1 MKKEK
6 IKAIS
11 KDFILFIFIAVMVF
25 SIIAINPISNLDEIW
40 NYNTARAIT
49 QNLIPY
55 KDISMITTPLLP
67 MITALFLKLIA
78 NEVIV
83 SRVLASVLWGGVLF
97 SIFKILKLL
106 TKEENICLI
115 VTTLFGLLF
124 RDCYCIDYNILA
136 LLFSLI
142 ILYIELKNIDKPH
155 FENNKTD
162 FLIGILAGLTVCTK
176 QSIGAILAIIVV
188 GYKIIFVQNKKEF
201 IEYLKTIFKRIIGI
215 LIPMMIVFIYLI
227 VTNSLQDFINYA
239 VLGISTFSNKI
250 PYAQLMNNDKK
261 EIQILSRIMPFILL
275 AMTVLTIIIQI
286 KNKKETKNDIK
297 STDNTD
303 NTILTILIY
312 SLSTLII
319 MYPISDEIHFLIAS
333 TITFIGLAY
342 MLYLLGITIYNKINL
357 KSKKKIYKI
366 ISLLISIILIAF
378 IAIKG
383 INNIIEYAKQE
394 KNQTIEHYKNI
405 QISEY
410 LQERINEIDSFILEQ
425 EKENKKVYI
434 LDAEAAIYMIPINN
448 YNKDYD
454 MFLKGNIGKD
464 GQEGQIQKI
473 KQKFPNEIILIRKKN
488 LQSNWQTPT
497 DVIGYVR
504 ENLEFIGEV
513 SIYEVYK

>member
-106 TKEENICLI
+106 IKEENTCLI
-115 VTTLFGLLF
+115 ITALFGLLF
-124 RDCYCIDYNILA
+124 RDCYCIDYNILS
-136 LLFSLI
+136 LMFSLI

-201 IEYLKTIFKRIIGI
+201 IEYLKTAFKRIIGI
-215 LIPMMIVFIYLI
+215 LIPMILVFIYLI
-227 VTNSLQDFINYA
+227 ATNSLQDFINYA

-275 AMTVLTIIIQI
+275 AMAVLTIVLQ
-286 KNKKETKNDIK
+286 NKKKKENIGNI
-297 STDNTD
+297 DNK
-303 NTILTILIY
+303 ILTILIY
-312 SLSTLII
+312 SLSTIII

-342 MLYLLGITIYNKINL
+342 ILYLLGIAIYNKINL
-357 KSKKKIYKI
+357 QSKKKIYKI
-366 ISLLISIILIAF
+366 TSLMISIIAIAF
-378 IAIKG
+378 IAVRG
-383 INNIIEYAKQE
+383 IENITEYTKQE
-394 KNQTIEHYKNI
+394 KNETIEHYKNI

-410 LQERINEIDSFILEQ
+410 LQERINEIDNFILEQ

-473 KQKFPNEIILIRKKN
+473 KQKETNEIILIRKRN

-497 DVIGYVR
+497 EVVNYVR
-504 ENLEFIGEV
+504 ENLEFMGEV
-513 SIYEVYK
+513 SIYEVYR

>member
-106 TKEENICLI
+106 IKEENTCLI
-115 VTTLFGLLF
+115 ITALLGLLF
-124 RDCYCIDYNILA
+124 RDCYCIDYNILS
-136 LLFSLI
+136 LMFSLI

-201 IEYLKTIFKRIIGI
+201 IEYLKTAFKRIIGI
-215 LIPMMIVFIYLI
+215 LIPIILVLIYLI

-250 PYAQLMNNDKK
+250 PYAKLMNNDKK

-275 AMTVLTIIIQI
+275 AMAVLTIVIQ
-286 KNKKETKNDIK
+286 NKKKKENIGNI
-297 STDNTD
+297 DNK
-303 NTILTILIY
+303 ILTMLIY
-312 SLSTLII
+312 SLSTIII

-342 MLYLLGITIYNKINL
+342 ILYLLGIAIYNKINL
-357 KSKKKIYKI
+357 QSKKKIYKI
-366 ISLLISIILIAF
+366 TSLMISIIAIAF
-378 IAIKG
+378 IAVRG
-383 INNIIEYAKQE
+383 IENITEYTKQE
-394 KNQTIEHYKNI
+394 KNETIEHYKNI

-410 LQERINEIDSFILEQ
+410 LQERINEIDNFILEQ

-473 KQKFPNEIILIRKKN
+473 KQKETNEIILIRKRN

-497 DVIGYVR
+497 EVVNYVR
-504 ENLEFIGEV
+504 ENLEFMGEV

>member
-83 SRVLASVLWGGVLF
+83 SRVLASVLCGGVLF

-106 TKEENICLI
+106 IKEENTCLI
-115 VTTLFGLLF
+115 ITALLGLLF
-124 RDCYCIDYNILA
+124 RDCYCIDYNILS
-136 LLFSLI
+136 LMFSLI

-201 IEYLKTIFKRIIGI
+201 IEYLKIAFKRIIGI
-215 LIPMMIVFIYLI
+215 LIPIILVLIYLI

-275 AMTVLTIIIQI
+275 AMAVLTIVLQ
-286 KNKKETKNDIK
+286 NKKKKENIG
-297 STDNTD
+297 NTD
-303 NTILTILIY
+303 NKILTMLIY
-312 SLSTLII
+312 SLSTIII
-319 MYPISDEIHFLIAS
+319 MYPISDEIHFLIAG

-342 MLYLLGITIYNKINL
+342 ILYLLGITIYNKINL
-357 KSKKKIYKI
+357 QSKKKIYKI
-366 ISLLISIILIAF
+366 TSLMISIIAIAF
-378 IAIKG
+378 IAVRG
-383 INNIIEYAKQE
+383 IENITEYIKQE
-394 KNQTIEHYKNI
+394 KNETIEHYKNI

-410 LQERINEIDSFILEQ
+410 LQERINEIDNFILEQ

-434 LDAEAAIYMIPINN
+434 SDAEAAIYMIPINN

-473 KQKFPNEIILIRKKN
+473 KQKETNEIILIRKRN

-497 DVIGYVR
+497 EVVNYVR
-504 ENLEFIGEV
+504 ENLEFMGEV

>member
-106 TKEENICLI
+106 IKEENTCLI
-115 VTTLFGLLF
+115 IIALLGLLF
-124 RDCYCIDYNILA
+124 RDCYCIDYNILS
-136 LLFSLI
+136 LMFSLI

-201 IEYLKTIFKRIIGI
+201 IEYLKTAFKRIIGI
-215 LIPMMIVFIYLI
+215 LIPMILVFIYLI
-227 VTNSLQDFINYA
+227 ATNSLQDFINYA

-275 AMTVLTIIIQI
+275 AMAVLTIVLQ
-286 KNKKETKNDIK
+286 NKKKKENIGNI
-297 STDNTD
+297 DNK
-303 NTILTILIY
+303 ILTMLIY
-312 SLSTLII
+312 SLSTIII

-342 MLYLLGITIYNKINL
+342 ILYLLGIAIYNKINL
-357 KSKKKIYKI
+357 QSKKKIYKI
-366 ISLLISIILIAF
+366 TSLMISIIAIAF
-378 IAIKG
+378 IAVRG
-383 INNIIEYAKQE
+383 IENITEYTKQE
-394 KNQTIEHYKNI
+394 KNETIEHYKNI

-410 LQERINEIDSFILEQ
+410 LQERINEIDNFILEQ

-473 KQKFPNEIILIRKKN
+473 KQKETNEITLIRKRN

-497 DVIGYVR
+497 EVVNYVR
-504 ENLEFIGEV
+504 ENLEFMGEV
-513 SIYEVYK
+513 SIYEVYR

>member
-1 MKKEK
+1 
-6 IKAIS
+6 
-11 KDFILFIFIAVMVF
+11 MVF

-106 TKEENICLI
+106 IKEENTCLI
-115 VTTLFGLLF
+115 ITALLGLLF
-124 RDCYCIDYNILA
+124 RDCYCIDYNILS
-136 LLFSLI
+136 LMFSLI

-188 GYKIIFVQNKKEF
+188 GYKIIFVQNKREF
-201 IEYLKTIFKRIIGI
+201 IEYLKTAFKRIIGI
-215 LIPMMIVFIYLI
+215 LIPMILVFIYLI
-227 VTNSLQDFINYA
+227 TTNSLQDFINYA

-275 AMTVLTIIIQI
+275 AMAVLTIVLQ
-286 KNKKETKNDIK
+286 NKKKKENIG
-297 STDNTD
+297 NTD
-303 NTILTILIY
+303 NKILTILIY
-312 SLSTLII
+312 SLSTIII

-342 MLYLLGITIYNKINL
+342 ILYLLGIAIYNKINL
-357 KSKKKIYKI
+357 QSKKKIYKI
-366 ISLLISIILIAF
+366 TSLLISIILIAF
-378 IAIKG
+378 IAVRG
-383 INNIIEYAKQE
+383 IENITEYIKQE
-394 KNQTIEHYKNI
+394 KNETIEHYKNI

-410 LQERINEIDSFILEQ
+410 LQERINEIDNFILEQ

-473 KQKFPNEIILIRKKN
+473 KQKATNEIILIRKRN

-497 DVIGYVR
+497 DVVDYVR
-504 ENLEFIGEV
+504 ENLEFMGEV

>member
-106 TKEENICLI
+106 IKEENTCLI
-115 VTTLFGLLF
+115 ITALLGLLF
-124 RDCYCIDYNILA
+124 RDCYCIDYNILS
-136 LLFSLI
+136 LMFSLI

-201 IEYLKTIFKRIIGI
+201 IEYLKIAFKRIIGI
-215 LIPMMIVFIYLI
+215 LIPIILVLIYLI

-250 PYAQLMNNDKK
+250 PYVQLMNNDKK

-275 AMTVLTIIIQI
+275 AMAVLTIVLQ
-286 KNKKETKNDIK
+286 NKKKKENIGNI
-297 STDNTD
+297 DNK
-303 NTILTILIY
+303 ILTILIY
-312 SLSTLII
+312 SLSTIII
-319 MYPISDEIHFLIAS
+319 MYPISDEIHFLIAG

-342 MLYLLGITIYNKINL
+342 ILYLLGIAIYNKINL
-357 KSKKKIYKI
+357 QSKKKIYKI
-366 ISLLISIILIAF
+366 TSLLISIILIAF
-378 IAIKG
+378 IAVRG
-383 INNIIEYAKQE
+383 IENITEYIKQE
-394 KNQTIEHYKNI
+394 KNETIEHYKNI

-410 LQERINEIDSFILEQ
+410 LQERINEIDNFILEQ

-473 KQKFPNEIILIRKKN
+473 KQKETNGIILIRKRN
-488 LQSNWQTPT
+488 LKSNWQTPT
-497 DVIGYVR
+497 EVVNYVR
-504 ENLEFIGEV
+504 ENLEFMGEV

>member
-78 NEVIV
+78 KEVIV

-106 TKEENICLI
+106 IKEENTCLI
-115 VTTLFGLLF
+115 ITALLGLLF
-124 RDCYCIDYNILA
+124 RDCYCIDYNILS
-136 LLFSLI
+136 LMFSLI

-201 IEYLKTIFKRIIGI
+201 IEYLKTAFKRIIGI
-215 LIPMMIVFIYLI
+215 LIPMILVFIYLI
-227 VTNSLQDFINYA
+227 ATNSLQDFINYA

-275 AMTVLTIIIQI
+275 AMAVLTIVLQ
-286 KNKKETKNDIK
+286 NKKKKENIGNI
-297 STDNTD
+297 DNK
-303 NTILTILIY
+303 ILTILIY
-312 SLSTLII
+312 SLSTIII

-342 MLYLLGITIYNKINL
+342 ILYLLGIAIYNKINL
-357 KSKKKIYKI
+357 QSKKKIYKI
-366 ISLLISIILIAF
+366 TSLMISIIAIAF
-378 IAIKG
+378 IAVRG
-383 INNIIEYAKQE
+383 IENITEYTKQE
-394 KNQTIEHYKNI
+394 KNETIEHYKNI

-410 LQERINEIDSFILEQ
+410 LQERINEIDNFILEQ

-473 KQKFPNEIILIRKKN
+473 KQKETNEIILIRKRN

-497 DVIGYVR
+497 EVVNYVR
-504 ENLEFIGEV
+504 ENLEFMGEV
-513 SIYEVYK
+513 SIYEVYR

>member
-40 NYNTARAIT
+40 NYNTARAIA

-78 NEVIV
+78 KEVIV

-106 TKEENICLI
+106 IKEENTCLI
-115 VTTLFGLLF
+115 ITALLGLLF
-124 RDCYCIDYNILA
+124 RDCYCIDYNILS
-136 LLFSLI
+136 LMFSLI

-201 IEYLKTIFKRIIGI
+201 IEYLKTAFKRIIGI
-215 LIPMMIVFIYLI
+215 LIPIILVFIYLI
-227 VTNSLQDFINYA
+227 ATNSLQDFINYA

-275 AMTVLTIIIQI
+275 AMAVLTIVLQ
-286 KNKKETKNDIK
+286 NKKKKENIGNI
-297 STDNTD
+297 DNK
-303 NTILTILIY
+303 ILTILIY
-312 SLSTLII
+312 SLSTIII

-342 MLYLLGITIYNKINL
+342 ILYLLGIAIYNKINL
-357 KSKKKIYKI
+357 QSKKKIYKI
-366 ISLLISIILIAF
+366 TSLLISIILIAF
-378 IAIKG
+378 IAVRG
-383 INNIIEYAKQE
+383 IENITEYIKQE
-394 KNQTIEHYKNI
+394 KNETIEHYKNI

-410 LQERINEIDSFILEQ
+410 LQERINEIDNFILEQ

-473 KQKFPNEIILIRKKN
+473 KQKETNEIILIRKRN

-497 DVIGYVR
+497 EVVNYVR
-504 ENLEFIGEV
+504 ENLEFMGEV
-513 SIYEVYK
+513 SIYEVYR

>member
-106 TKEENICLI
+106 IKEENTCLI
-115 VTTLFGLLF
+115 ITALLGLLF
-124 RDCYCIDYNILA
+124 RDCYCIDYNILS
-136 LLFSLI
+136 LMFSLI

-155 FENNKTD
+155 FENNKND

-201 IEYLKTIFKRIIGI
+201 IEYLKTAFKRIIGI
-215 LIPMMIVFIYLI
+215 LIPMILVFIYLI
-227 VTNSLQDFINYA
+227 ATNSLQDFINYA

-275 AMTVLTIIIQI
+275 AMAVLTIVLQ
-286 KNKKETKNDIK
+286 NKKKKENIGNI
-297 STDNTD
+297 DNK
-303 NTILTILIY
+303 ILTMLIY
-312 SLSTLII
+312 SLSTIII
-319 MYPISDEIHFLIAS
+319 MYPISDEIHFLIAG

-342 MLYLLGITIYNKINL
+342 ILYLLGITIYNKINL
-357 KSKKKIYKI
+357 QSKKKIYKI
-366 ISLLISIILIAF
+366 TSLMISIIAIAF
-378 IAIKG
+378 IAVRG
-383 INNIIEYAKQE
+383 IENITEYTKQE
-394 KNQTIEHYKNI
+394 KNETIEHYKNI
-405 QISEY
+405 QISKY
-410 LQERINEIDSFILEQ
+410 LQERINEIDNFILEQ

-473 KQKFPNEIILIRKKN
+473 KQKETNEIILIRKRN

-497 DVIGYVR
+497 EVVNYVR
-504 ENLEFIGEV
+504 ENLEFMGEV
-513 SIYEVYK
+513 SIYEVYR

>member
-106 TKEENICLI
+106 IKEENTCLI
-115 VTTLFGLLF
+115 ITALLGLLF
-124 RDCYCIDYNILA
+124 RDCYCIDYNILS
-136 LLFSLI
+136 LMFSLI

-201 IEYLKTIFKRIIGI
+201 IEYLKTAFKRIIGI
-215 LIPMMIVFIYLI
+215 LIPMILVCIYLI
-227 VTNSLQDFINYA
+227 ATNSLQDFINYA

-275 AMTVLTIIIQI
+275 AMAVLTIVLQ
-286 KNKKETKNDIK
+286 NKKKKENIC
-297 STDNTD
+297 NTD
-303 NTILTILIY
+303 NKILTILIY
-312 SLSTLII
+312 SLSTIII
-319 MYPISDEIHFLIAS
+319 MYPISDEIHFLIAG

-342 MLYLLGITIYNKINL
+342 ILYLLGIAIYNKINL
-357 KSKKKIYKI
+357 QSKKKIYKI
-366 ISLLISIILIAF
+366 TSLMISIIAIAF
-378 IAIKG
+378 IAVRG
-383 INNIIEYAKQE
+383 IENITEYTKQE
-394 KNQTIEHYKNI
+394 KNETIEHYKNI

-410 LQERINEIDSFILEQ
+410 LQERINEIDNFILEQ

-473 KQKFPNEIILIRKKN
+473 KQKETNEIILIRKRN

-497 DVIGYVR
+497 EVVNYVR
-504 ENLEFIGEV
+504 ENLEFMGEV
-513 SIYEVYK
+513 SIYEVYR

>member
-40 NYNTARAIT
+40 NYNTARAIA

-106 TKEENICLI
+106 IKEENTCLI
-115 VTTLFGLLF
+115 ITALFGLLF
-124 RDCYCIDYNILA
+124 RDCYCIDYNILS
-136 LLFSLI
+136 LMFSLI

-201 IEYLKTIFKRIIGI
+201 IEYLKTAFKRIIGI
-215 LIPMMIVFIYLI
+215 LIPMILVFIYLI
-227 VTNSLQDFINYA
+227 ATNSLQDFINYA

-275 AMTVLTIIIQI
+275 AMAVLTIVLQ
-286 KNKKETKNDIK
+286 NKKKKENIGNI
-297 STDNTD
+297 DNK
-303 NTILTILIY
+303 ILTILIY
-312 SLSTLII
+312 SLSTIII

-342 MLYLLGITIYNKINL
+342 ILYLLGIAIYNKINL
-357 KSKKKIYKI
+357 QSKKKIYKI
-366 ISLLISIILIAF
+366 TSLLISIILIAF
-378 IAIKG
+378 IAVRG
-383 INNIIEYAKQE
+383 IENITEYTKQE
-394 KNQTIEHYKNI
+394 KNETIEHYKNI

-410 LQERINEIDSFILEQ
+410 LQERINEIDNFILEQ

-473 KQKFPNEIILIRKKN
+473 KQKETNEITLIRKRN

-497 DVIGYVR
+497 EVVNYVR
-504 ENLEFIGEV
+504 ENLEFMGEV
-513 SIYEVYK
+513 SIYEVYR

>member
-40 NYNTARAIT
+40 NYNTARAIA

-83 SRVLASVLWGGVLF
+83 SRVLTSVLWGGVLF

-106 TKEENICLI
+106 IKEENTCLI
-115 VTTLFGLLF
+115 ITALLGLLF
-124 RDCYCIDYNILA
+124 RDCYCIDYNILS
-136 LLFSLI
+136 LMFSLI

-201 IEYLKTIFKRIIGI
+201 IEYLKTAFKRIIGI
-215 LIPMMIVFIYLI
+215 LIPMILVFIYLI
-227 VTNSLQDFINYA
+227 ATNSLQDFINYA

-275 AMTVLTIIIQI
+275 AMAVLTIVLQ
-286 KNKKETKNDIK
+286 NKKKKENIGNI
-297 STDNTD
+297 DNK
-303 NTILTILIY
+303 ILTMLIY
-312 SLSTLII
+312 SLSTIII
-319 MYPISDEIHFLIAS
+319 MYPISDEIHFLIAG

-342 MLYLLGITIYNKINL
+342 ILYLLGITIYNKINL
-357 KSKKKIYKI
+357 QSKKKIYKI
-366 ISLLISIILIAF
+366 TSLMISIIAIAF
-378 IAIKG
+378 IAVRG
-383 INNIIEYAKQE
+383 IENITEYIKQE
-394 KNQTIEHYKNI
+394 KNETIEHYKNI

-410 LQERINEIDSFILEQ
+410 LQERINEIDNFILEQ

-473 KQKFPNEIILIRKKN
+473 KQKETNEIILIRKRN

-497 DVIGYVR
+497 EVVNYVR
-504 ENLEFIGEV
+504 ENLEFMGEV

>member
-106 TKEENICLI
+106 IKEENTCLI
-115 VTTLFGLLF
+115 ITALLGLLF
-124 RDCYCIDYNILA
+124 RDCYCIDYNILS
-136 LLFSLI
+136 LMFSLI

-201 IEYLKTIFKRIIGI
+201 IEYLKTAFKRIIGI
-215 LIPMMIVFIYLI
+215 LIPIILVLIYLI

-250 PYAQLMNNDKK
+250 PYAKLMNNDKK

-275 AMTVLTIIIQI
+275 AMAVLTIVIQ
-286 KNKKETKNDIK
+286 NKKKKENIGNI
-297 STDNTD
+297 DNK
-303 NTILTILIY
+303 ILTMLIY
-312 SLSTLII
+312 SLSTIII

-342 MLYLLGITIYNKINL
+342 ILYLLGIAIYNKINL
-357 KSKKKIYKI
+357 QSKKKIYKI
-366 ISLLISIILIAF
+366 TSLMISIIAIAF
-378 IAIKG
+378 IAVRG
-383 INNIIEYAKQE
+383 IENITEYTKQE
-394 KNQTIEHYKNI
+394 KNETIEHYKNI

-410 LQERINEIDSFILEQ
+410 LQERINEIDNFILEQ

-473 KQKFPNEIILIRKKN
+473 KQKETNEIILIRKRN

-497 DVIGYVR
+497 DVIDYVR
-504 ENLEFIGEV
+504 ENLEFTGEV

>member
-40 NYNTARAIT
+40 NYNTARAIS

-106 TKEENICLI
+106 IKEENTCLI
-115 VTTLFGLLF
+115 ITALLGLLF
-124 RDCYCIDYNILA
+124 RDCYCIDYNILS
-136 LLFSLI
+136 LMFSLI

-188 GYKIIFVQNKKEF
+188 GYKIIFVQNKREF
-201 IEYLKTIFKRIIGI
+201 IEYLKTAFKRIIGI
-215 LIPMMIVFIYLI
+215 LIPMILVFIYLI
-227 VTNSLQDFINYA
+227 TTNSLQDFINYA

-275 AMTVLTIIIQI
+275 AMAVLTIVLQ
-286 KNKKETKNDIK
+286 NKKKKENIG
-297 STDNTD
+297 NTD
-303 NTILTILIY
+303 NKILTILIY
-312 SLSTLII
+312 SLSTIII

-342 MLYLLGITIYNKINL
+342 ILYLLGIAIYNKINL
-357 KSKKKIYKI
+357 QSKKKIYKI
-366 ISLLISIILIAF
+366 TSLLISIILIAF
-378 IAIKG
+378 IAVRG
-383 INNIIEYAKQE
+383 IENITEYIKQE
-394 KNQTIEHYKNI
+394 KNETIEHYKNI

-410 LQERINEIDSFILEQ
+410 LQERINEIDNFILEQ

-473 KQKFPNEIILIRKKN
+473 KQKATNEIILIRKRN

-497 DVIGYVR
+497 DVVDYVR
-504 ENLEFIGEV
+504 ENLEFMGEV

>member
-106 TKEENICLI
+106 IKEENTCLI
-115 VTTLFGLLF
+115 ITALFGLLF
-124 RDCYCIDYNILA
+124 RDCYCIDYNILS
-136 LLFSLI
+136 LMFSLI

-201 IEYLKTIFKRIIGI
+201 IEYLKTAFKRIIGI
-215 LIPMMIVFIYLI
+215 LIPIILVLIYLI

-275 AMTVLTIIIQI
+275 AMAVLTIVLQ
-286 KNKKETKNDIK
+286 NKKKKENIGNI
-297 STDNTD
+297 DNK
-303 NTILTILIY
+303 ILTMLIY
-312 SLSTLII
+312 SLSTIII
-319 MYPISDEIHFLIAS
+319 MYPISDEIHFLIAG

-342 MLYLLGITIYNKINL
+342 ILYLLGITIYNKINL
-357 KSKKKIYKI
+357 QSKKKIYKI
-366 ISLLISIILIAF
+366 TSLMISIIAIAF
-378 IAIKG
+378 IAVRG
-383 INNIIEYAKQE
+383 IENITEYTKQE
-394 KNQTIEHYKNI
+394 KNETIEHYKNI

-410 LQERINEIDSFILEQ
+410 LQERINEIDIFILEQ

-473 KQKFPNEIILIRKKN
+473 KQKETNEIILIRKRN

-497 DVIGYVR
+497 EVVDYVR
-504 ENLEFIGEV
+504 GNLEFMGEV
-513 SIYEVYK
+513 SIYEVYR

>member
-1 MKKEK
+1 MKKERV
-6 IKAIS
+6 KAIS

-40 NYNTARAIT
+40 NYNTARAIA

-97 SIFKILKLL
+97 SIFKILELL
-106 TKEENICLI
+106 IKEENTCLI
-115 VTTLFGLLF
+115 ITALLGLLF
-124 RDCYCIDYNILA
+124 RDCYCIDYNILS
-136 LLFSLI
+136 LMFSLI

-155 FENNKTD
+155 FENNKND

-201 IEYLKTIFKRIIGI
+201 IEYLKTAFKRIIGI
-215 LIPMMIVFIYLI
+215 LIPMILVCIYLI
-227 VTNSLQDFINYA
+227 ATNSLQDFINYA

-261 EIQILSRIMPFILL
+261 EIQILSRILPFILL
-275 AMTVLTIIIQI
+275 AMAVLTIVLQ
-286 KNKKETKNDIK
+286 NKKKKENIG
-297 STDNTD
+297 NTD
-303 NTILTILIY
+303 NKILTILIY
-312 SLSTLII
+312 SLSTIII
-319 MYPISDEIHFLIAS
+319 MYPISDEIHFLIAG

-342 MLYLLGITIYNKINL
+342 ILYLLGITIYNKINL
-357 KSKKKIYKI
+357 QSKKKIYKI
-366 ISLLISIILIAF
+366 TSLMISIIAIAF
-378 IAIKG
+378 IAVRG
-383 INNIIEYAKQE
+383 IENITEYTKQE
-394 KNQTIEHYKNI
+394 KNETIEHYKNI
-405 QISEY
+405 QISKY
-410 LQERINEIDSFILEQ
+410 LQERINEIDNFILEQ

-473 KQKFPNEIILIRKKN
+473 KQKETNEIILIRKRN

-497 DVIGYVR
+497 EVVNYVR
-504 ENLEFIGEV
+504 ENLEFMGEV
-513 SIYEVYK
+513 SIYEVYR

>member
-40 NYNTARAIT
+40 NYNTARAIA

-106 TKEENICLI
+106 IKEENTCLI
-115 VTTLFGLLF
+115 IIALLGLLF
-124 RDCYCIDYNILA
+124 RDCYCIDYNILS
-136 LLFSLI
+136 LMFSLI

-201 IEYLKTIFKRIIGI
+201 IEYLKTAFKRIIGI
-215 LIPMMIVFIYLI
+215 LIPIILVLIYLI

-275 AMTVLTIIIQI
+275 AMAVLTIVLQ
-286 KNKKETKNDIK
+286 NKKKKENIGNI
-297 STDNTD
+297 DNK
-303 NTILTILIY
+303 ILTMLIY
-312 SLSTLII
+312 SLSTIII
-319 MYPISDEIHFLIAS
+319 MYPISDEIHFLIAG

-342 MLYLLGITIYNKINL
+342 ILYLLGITIYNKINL
-357 KSKKKIYKI
+357 QSKKKIYKI
-366 ISLLISIILIAF
+366 TSLMISIIAIAF
-378 IAIKG
+378 IAVRG
-383 INNIIEYAKQE
+383 IENITEYTKQE
-394 KNQTIEHYKNI
+394 KNETIEHYKNI

-410 LQERINEIDSFILEQ
+410 LQERINEIDIFILEQ

-448 YNKDYD
+448 YNKNYD

-473 KQKFPNEIILIRKKN
+473 KQKETNEIILIRKRN

-497 DVIGYVR
+497 EVVDYVR
-504 ENLEFIGEV
+504 ENLEFMGEV

>member
-49 QNLIPY
+49 QNLISY

-106 TKEENICLI
+106 IKEENTCLI
-115 VTTLFGLLF
+115 ITALLGLLF
-124 RDCYCIDYNILA
+124 RDCYCIDYNILS
-136 LLFSLI
+136 LMFSLI

-201 IEYLKTIFKRIIGI
+201 IEYLKTAFKRIIGI
-215 LIPMMIVFIYLI
+215 LIPIILVLIYLI

-250 PYAQLMNNDKK
+250 AYAQLMNNDKK

-275 AMTVLTIIIQI
+275 AMAVLTIVLQ
-286 KNKKETKNDIK
+286 NKKKKENIGNI
-297 STDNTD
+297 DNK
-303 NTILTILIY
+303 ILTMLIY
-312 SLSTLII
+312 SLSTIII
-319 MYPISDEIHFLIAS
+319 MYPISDEIHFLIAG

-342 MLYLLGITIYNKINL
+342 ILYLLGIAIYNKINL
-357 KSKKKIYKI
+357 QSKKKIYKI
-366 ISLLISIILIAF
+366 TSLMISIIAIAF
-378 IAIKG
+378 IAVRG
-383 INNIIEYAKQE
+383 IENITEYIKQE
-394 KNQTIEHYKNI
+394 KNETIEHYKNI

-410 LQERINEIDSFILEQ
+410 LQERINEIDNFILEQ

-473 KQKFPNEIILIRKKN
+473 KQKETNEIILIRKRN

-497 DVIGYVR
+497 EVVNYVR
-504 ENLEFIGEV
+504 ENLEFMGEV
-513 SIYEVYK
+513 SIYEVYR

>member
-106 TKEENICLI
+106 IKEENTCLI
-115 VTTLFGLLF
+115 ITALLGLLF
-124 RDCYCIDYNILA
+124 RDCYCIDYNILS
-136 LLFSLI
+136 LMFSLI

-201 IEYLKTIFKRIIGI
+201 IEYLKIAFKRIIGI
-215 LIPMMIVFIYLI
+215 LIPMILVFIYLI
-227 VTNSLQDFINYA
+227 ATNSLQDFINYA

-250 PYAQLMNNDKK
+250 AYAQLMNNDKK

-275 AMTVLTIIIQI
+275 AMAVLTIVLQ
-286 KNKKETKNDIK
+286 NKKKKENIGNI
-297 STDNTD
+297 DNK
-303 NTILTILIY
+303 ILTILIY
-312 SLSTLII
+312 SLSTIII
-319 MYPISDEIHFLIAS
+319 MYPISDEIHFLIAG

-342 MLYLLGITIYNKINL
+342 ILYLLGIAIYNKINL
-357 KSKKKIYKI
+357 QSKKKIYKI
-366 ISLLISIILIAF
+366 TSLMISIIAIAF
-378 IAIKG
+378 IAVRG
-383 INNIIEYAKQE
+383 IENITEYIKQE
-394 KNQTIEHYKNI
+394 KNETIEHYKNI

-410 LQERINEIDSFILEQ
+410 LQERINEIDNFILEQ

-473 KQKFPNEIILIRKKN
+473 KQKETNEIILIRKRN

-497 DVIGYVR
+497 EVVNYVR
-504 ENLEFIGEV
+504 ENLEFMGEV

>member
-40 NYNTARAIT
+40 NYNTARAIA

-106 TKEENICLI
+106 IKEENTCLI
-115 VTTLFGLLF
+115 ITALLGLLF
-124 RDCYCIDYNILA
+124 RDCYCIDYNILS
-136 LLFSLI
+136 LMFSLI

-201 IEYLKTIFKRIIGI
+201 IEYLKTAFKRIIGI
-215 LIPMMIVFIYLI
+215 LIPMILVCIYLI
-227 VTNSLQDFINYA
+227 ATNSLQDFINYA

-275 AMTVLTIIIQI
+275 AMAVLTIVLQ
-286 KNKKETKNDIK
+286 NKKKKENIG
-297 STDNTD
+297 NTD
-303 NTILTILIY
+303 NKILTILIY
-312 SLSTLII
+312 SLSTIII

-342 MLYLLGITIYNKINL
+342 ILYLLGIAIYNKINL
-357 KSKKKIYKI
+357 QSKKKIYKI
-366 ISLLISIILIAF
+366 TSLLISIILIAF
-378 IAIKG
+378 IAVRG
-383 INNIIEYAKQE
+383 IENITEYIKQE
-394 KNQTIEHYKNI
+394 KNETIEHYKNI

-410 LQERINEIDSFILEQ
+410 LQERINEIDNFILEQ

-473 KQKFPNEIILIRKKN
+473 KQKETNEIILIRKRN

-497 DVIGYVR
+497 EVVNYVR
-504 ENLEFIGEV
+504 ENLEFMGEL

>member
-6 IKAIS
+6 IKEIS

-106 TKEENICLI
+106 IKEENTCLI
-115 VTTLFGLLF
+115 IIALLGLLF
-124 RDCYCIDYNILA
+124 RDCYCIDYNILS
-136 LLFSLI
+136 LMFSLI

-201 IEYLKTIFKRIIGI
+201 IEYLKTAFKRIIGI
-215 LIPMMIVFIYLI
+215 LIPIILVLIYLI

-250 PYAQLMNNDKK
+250 PYAKLMNNDKK

-275 AMTVLTIIIQI
+275 AMAVLTIVLQ
-286 KNKKETKNDIK
+286 NKKKKENIGNI
-297 STDNTD
+297 DNK
-303 NTILTILIY
+303 ILTMLIY
-312 SLSTLII
+312 SLSTIII

-342 MLYLLGITIYNKINL
+342 ILYLLGIAIYNKINL
-357 KSKKKIYKI
+357 QSKKKIYKI
-366 ISLLISIILIAF
+366 TSLMISIIAIAF
-378 IAIKG
+378 IAVRG
-383 INNIIEYAKQE
+383 IENITEYTKQE
-394 KNQTIEHYKNI
+394 KNETIEHYKNI

-410 LQERINEIDSFILEQ
+410 LQERINEIDNFILEQ

-473 KQKFPNEIILIRKKN
+473 KQKETNEISLIRKRN

-497 DVIGYVR
+497 EVVNYVR
-504 ENLEFIGEV
+504 ENLEFMGEV
-513 SIYEVYK
+513 SIYEVYR

>member
-40 NYNTARAIT
+40 NYNTARAIA

-106 TKEENICLI
+106 IKEENTCLI
-115 VTTLFGLLF
+115 ITALLGLLF
-124 RDCYCIDYNILA
+124 RDCYCIDYNILS
-136 LLFSLI
+136 LMFSLI

-201 IEYLKTIFKRIIGI
+201 IEYLKIAFKRIIGI
-215 LIPMMIVFIYLI
+215 LIPMILVFIYLI
-227 VTNSLQDFINYA
+227 ATNSLQDFINYA

-275 AMTVLTIIIQI
+275 AMAVLTIVLQ
-286 KNKKETKNDIK
+286 NKKKKENIGNI
-297 STDNTD
+297 DNK
-303 NTILTILIY
+303 ILTMLIY
-312 SLSTLII
+312 SLSTIII
-319 MYPISDEIHFLIAS
+319 MYPISDEIHFLIAG

-342 MLYLLGITIYNKINL
+342 ILYLLGITIYNKINL
-357 KSKKKIYKI
+357 QSKKKIYKI
-366 ISLLISIILIAF
+366 TSLMISIIAIAF
-378 IAIKG
+378 IAVRG
-383 INNIIEYAKQE
+383 IENITEYTKQE
-394 KNQTIEHYKNI
+394 KNETIEHYKNI

-410 LQERINEIDSFILEQ
+410 LQERINEIDNFILEQ

-473 KQKFPNEIILIRKKN
+473 KQKETNEIILIRKRN

-497 DVIGYVR
+497 DVIDYVR
-504 ENLEFIGEV
+504 ENLEFTGEV

>member
-106 TKEENICLI
+106 IKEENTCLI
-115 VTTLFGLLF
+115 IIALLGLLF
-124 RDCYCIDYNILA
+124 RDCYCIDYNILS
-136 LLFSLI
+136 LMFSLI

-201 IEYLKTIFKRIIGI
+201 IEYLKTAFKRIIGI
-215 LIPMMIVFIYLI
+215 LIPMILVFIYLI
-227 VTNSLQDFINYA
+227 ATNSLQDFINYA

-275 AMTVLTIIIQI
+275 AMAVLTIVLQ
-286 KNKKETKNDIK
+286 NKKKKENIGNI
-297 STDNTD
+297 DNK
-303 NTILTILIY
+303 ILTMLIY
-312 SLSTLII
+312 SLSTIII
-319 MYPISDEIHFLIAS
+319 MYPISDEIHFLIAG

-342 MLYLLGITIYNKINL
+342 ILYLLGIAIYNKINL
-357 KSKKKIYKI
+357 QSKKKIYKI
-366 ISLLISIILIAF
+366 TSLLISIILIAF
-378 IAIKG
+378 IAVRG
-383 INNIIEYAKQE
+383 IENITEYIKQE
-394 KNQTIEHYKNI
+394 KNETIEHYKNI

-410 LQERINEIDSFILEQ
+410 LQERINEIDNFILEQ

-473 KQKFPNEIILIRKKN
+473 KQKETNEIILIRKRN

-497 DVIGYVR
+497 EVVNYVR
-504 ENLEFIGEV
+504 ENLEFMGEV
-513 SIYEVYK
+513 SIYEVYR

>member
-106 TKEENICLI
+106 IKEENTCLI
-115 VTTLFGLLF
+115 ITALFGLLF
-124 RDCYCIDYNILA
+124 RDCYCIDYNILS
-136 LLFSLI
+136 LMFSLI

-201 IEYLKTIFKRIIGI
+201 IEYLKTAFKRIIGI
-215 LIPMMIVFIYLI
+215 LIPIILVLIYLI

-250 PYAQLMNNDKK
+250 PYAKLMNNDKK

-275 AMTVLTIIIQI
+275 AMAVLTIVLQ
-286 KNKKETKNDIK
+286 NKKKKENIGNI
-297 STDNTD
+297 DNK
-303 NTILTILIY
+303 ILTMLIY
-312 SLSTLII
+312 SLSTIII
-319 MYPISDEIHFLIAS
+319 MYPISDEIHFLIAG

-342 MLYLLGITIYNKINL
+342 ILYLLGITIYNKINL
-357 KSKKKIYKI
+357 QSKKKIYKI
-366 ISLLISIILIAF
+366 TSLMISIIAIAF
-378 IAIKG
+378 IAVRG
-383 INNIIEYAKQE
+383 IENITEYTKQE
-394 KNQTIEHYKNI
+394 KNETIEHYKNI
-405 QISEY
+405 QIPKY
-410 LQERINEIDSFILEQ
+410 LQERINEIDNFILEQ

-473 KQKFPNEIILIRKKN
+473 KQKETNEIILIRKRN

-497 DVIGYVR
+497 EVVNYVR
-504 ENLEFIGEV
+504 ENLEFMGEV

>member
-78 NEVIV
+78 KEVIV

-106 TKEENICLI
+106 IKEENTCLI
-115 VTTLFGLLF
+115 ITALLGLLF
-124 RDCYCIDYNILA
+124 RDCYCIDYNILS
-136 LLFSLI
+136 LMFSLI

-201 IEYLKTIFKRIIGI
+201 IEYLKIAFKRIIGI
-215 LIPMMIVFIYLI
+215 LIPIILVLIYLI

-275 AMTVLTIIIQI
+275 AMAVLTIVLR
-286 KNKKETKNDIK
+286 NKKKKENIGNI
-297 STDNTD
+297 DNK
-303 NTILTILIY
+303 ILTMLIY
-312 SLSTLII
+312 SLSTIII
-319 MYPISDEIHFLIAS
+319 MYPISDEIHFLIAG

-342 MLYLLGITIYNKINL
+342 ILYLLGITIYNKINL
-357 KSKKKIYKI
+357 QSKKKIYKI
-366 ISLLISIILIAF
+366 TSLMISIIAIAF
-378 IAIKG
+378 IAVRG
-383 INNIIEYAKQE
+383 IENITEYTKQE
-394 KNQTIEHYKNI
+394 KNETIEHYKNI

-410 LQERINEIDSFILEQ
+410 LKERINEIDNFILEQ

-473 KQKFPNEIILIRKKN
+473 KQKETNEIILIRKRN

-497 DVIGYVR
+497 DVIDYVR
-504 ENLEFIGEV
+504 ENLEFTGEV

>member
-6 IKAIS
+6 IKEIS

-106 TKEENICLI
+106 IKEENTCLI
-115 VTTLFGLLF
+115 IIALLGLLF
-124 RDCYCIDYNILA
+124 RDCYCIDYNILS
-136 LLFSLI
+136 LMFSLI

-201 IEYLKTIFKRIIGI
+201 IEYLKTAFKRIIGI
-215 LIPMMIVFIYLI
+215 LIPIILVLIYLI

-250 PYAQLMNNDKK
+250 PYAKLMNNDKK

-275 AMTVLTIIIQI
+275 AMAVLTIVLQ
-286 KNKKETKNDIK
+286 NKKKKENIGNI
-297 STDNTD
+297 DNK
-303 NTILTILIY
+303 ILTMLIY
-312 SLSTLII
+312 SLSTIII
-319 MYPISDEIHFLIAS
+319 MYPISDEIHFLIAG

-342 MLYLLGITIYNKINL
+342 ILYLLGIAIYNKINL
-357 KSKKKIYKI
+357 QSKKKIYKI
-366 ISLLISIILIAF
+366 TSLLISIILIAF
-378 IAIKG
+378 IAVRG
-383 INNIIEYAKQE
+383 IENITEYIKQE
-394 KNQTIEHYKNI
+394 KNETIEHYKNI

-410 LQERINEIDSFILEQ
+410 LQERINEIDNFILEQ

-473 KQKFPNEIILIRKKN
+473 KQKETNEIILIRKRN

-497 DVIGYVR
+497 EVVNYVR
-504 ENLEFIGEV
+504 ENLEFMGEV
-513 SIYEVYK
+513 SIYEVYR

>member
-106 TKEENICLI
+106 IKEENTCLI
-115 VTTLFGLLF
+115 ITALLGLLF
-124 RDCYCIDYNILA
+124 RDCYCIDYNILS
-136 LLFSLI
+136 LMFSLI

-201 IEYLKTIFKRIIGI
+201 IEYLKIAFKRIIGI
-215 LIPMMIVFIYLI
+215 LIPIILVLIYLI

-250 PYAQLMNNDKK
+250 PYVQLMNNDKK

-275 AMTVLTIIIQI
+275 AMAVLTIVLQ
-286 KNKKETKNDIK
+286 NKKKKENIGNI
-297 STDNTD
+297 DNK
-303 NTILTILIY
+303 ILTILIY
-312 SLSTLII
+312 SLSTIII
-319 MYPISDEIHFLIAS
+319 MYPISDEIHFLIAG

-342 MLYLLGITIYNKINL
+342 ILYLLGIAIYNKINL
-357 KSKKKIYKI
+357 QSKKKIYKI
-366 ISLLISIILIAF
+366 TSLLISIILIAF
-378 IAIKG
+378 IAVRG
-383 INNIIEYAKQE
+383 IENITEYIKQE
-394 KNQTIEHYKNI
+394 KNETIEHYKNI

-410 LQERINEIDSFILEQ
+410 LQERINEIDNFILEQ

-473 KQKFPNEIILIRKKN
+473 KQKETNGIILIRKRN
-488 LQSNWQTPT
+488 LKSNWQTPT
-497 DVIGYVR
+497 EVVNYVR
-504 ENLEFIGEV
+504 ENLEFMGEV
-513 SIYEVYK
+513 SIYEFYK

>member
-106 TKEENICLI
+106 IKEENTCLI
-115 VTTLFGLLF
+115 IIALLGLLF
-124 RDCYCIDYNILA
+124 RDCYCIDYNILS
-136 LLFSLI
+136 LMFSLI

-201 IEYLKTIFKRIIGI
+201 IEYLKTAFKRIIGI
-215 LIPMMIVFIYLI
+215 LIPMILVFIYLI
-227 VTNSLQDFINYA
+227 ATNSLQDFINYA

-275 AMTVLTIIIQI
+275 AMAVLTIVFQ
-286 KNKKETKNDIK
+286 NKKKKENIGNI
-297 STDNTD
+297 DNK
-303 NTILTILIY
+303 ILTMLIY
-312 SLSTLII
+312 SLSTIII
-319 MYPISDEIHFLIAS
+319 MYPISDEIHFLIAG

-342 MLYLLGITIYNKINL
+342 ILYLLGITIYNKINL
-357 KSKKKIYKI
+357 QSKKKIYKI
-366 ISLLISIILIAF
+366 TSLMISIIAIAF
-378 IAIKG
+378 IAVRG
-383 INNIIEYAKQE
+383 IENITEYTKQE
-394 KNQTIEHYKNI
+394 KNETIEHYKNI

-410 LQERINEIDSFILEQ
+410 LQERINEIDIFILEQ

-473 KQKFPNEIILIRKKN
+473 KQKETNEIILIRKRN

-497 DVIGYVR
+497 EVVDYVR
-504 ENLEFIGEV
+504 ENLEFMGEV
-513 SIYEVYK
+513 SIYEVYR

>member
-40 NYNTARAIT
+40 NYNTARAIA

-106 TKEENICLI
+106 IKEENTCLI
-115 VTTLFGLLF
+115 ITALLGLLF
-124 RDCYCIDYNILA
+124 RDCYCIDYNILS
-136 LLFSLI
+136 LMFSLI

-155 FENNKTD
+155 FENNKND
-162 FLIGILAGLTVCTK
+162 FLIGILAELTVCTK

-188 GYKIIFVQNKKEF
+188 GYKIIFVQNKKEV
-201 IEYLKTIFKRIIGI
+201 IEYLKTAFKRIIGI
-215 LIPMMIVFIYLI
+215 LIPMILVCIYLI
-227 VTNSLQDFINYA
+227 ATNSLQDFINYA

-275 AMTVLTIIIQI
+275 AMAVLTIMLQ
-286 KNKKETKNDIK
+286 NKKKKENIG
-297 STDNTD
+297 NTD
-303 NTILTILIY
+303 NKILTILIY
-312 SLSTLII
+312 SLSTIII
-319 MYPISDEIHFLIAS
+319 MYPISDEIHFLIAG

-342 MLYLLGITIYNKINL
+342 ILYLLGITIYNKINL
-357 KSKKKIYKI
+357 QSKKKIYKI
-366 ISLLISIILIAF
+366 TSLMISIIAIAF
-378 IAIKG
+378 IAVRG
-383 INNIIEYAKQE
+383 IENITEYTKQE
-394 KNQTIEHYKNI
+394 KNETIEHYKNI
-405 QISEY
+405 QISKY
-410 LQERINEIDSFILEQ
+410 LQERINEIDNFILEQ

-473 KQKFPNEIILIRKKN
+473 KQKETNEIILIRKRN

-497 DVIGYVR
+497 EVVNYVR
-504 ENLEFIGEV
+504 ENLEFMGEV
-513 SIYEVYK
+513 SIYEVYR

>member
-40 NYNTARAIT
+40 NYNTARAIA

-106 TKEENICLI
+106 IKEENTCLI
-115 VTTLFGLLF
+115 IIALLGLLF
-124 RDCYCIDYNILA
+124 RDCYCIDYNILS
-136 LLFSLI
+136 LMFSLI

-201 IEYLKTIFKRIIGI
+201 IEYLKTAFKRIIGI
-215 LIPMMIVFIYLI
+215 LIPMILVFIYLI
-227 VTNSLQDFINYA
+227 ATNSLQDFINYA

-275 AMTVLTIIIQI
+275 AMAVLTIVLQ
-286 KNKKETKNDIK
+286 NKKKKENIGNI
-297 STDNTD
+297 DNK
-303 NTILTILIY
+303 ILTMLIY
-312 SLSTLII
+312 SLSTIII

-342 MLYLLGITIYNKINL
+342 ILYLLGIAIYNKINL
-357 KSKKKIYKI
+357 QSKKKIYKI
-366 ISLLISIILIAF
+366 TSLMISIIAIAF
-378 IAIKG
+378 IAVRG
-383 INNIIEYAKQE
+383 IENITEYTKQE
-394 KNQTIEHYKNI
+394 KNETIEHYKNI

-410 LQERINEIDSFILEQ
+410 LQERINEIDNFILEQ

-473 KQKFPNEIILIRKKN
+473 KQKETNEIILIRKRN

-497 DVIGYVR
+497 EVVNYVR
-504 ENLEFIGEV
+504 ENLEFMGEV
-513 SIYEVYK
+513 SIYEVYR

>member
-40 NYNTARAIT
+40 NYNTARAIA

-106 TKEENICLI
+106 IKEENTCLI
-115 VTTLFGLLF
+115 IIALLGLLF
-124 RDCYCIDYNILA
+124 RDCYCIDYNILS
-136 LLFSLI
+136 LMFSLI

-201 IEYLKTIFKRIIGI
+201 IEYLKTAFKRIIGI
-215 LIPMMIVFIYLI
+215 LIPIILVLIYLI

-250 PYAQLMNNDKK
+250 PYAKLMNNDKK

-275 AMTVLTIIIQI
+275 AMAVLTIVLQ
-286 KNKKETKNDIK
+286 NKKKKENIGNI
-297 STDNTD
+297 DNK
-303 NTILTILIY
+303 ILTMLIY
-312 SLSTLII
+312 SLSTIII

-342 MLYLLGITIYNKINL
+342 ILYLLGIAIYNKINL
-357 KSKKKIYKI
+357 QSKKKIYKI
-366 ISLLISIILIAF
+366 TSLMISIIAIAF
-378 IAIKG
+378 IAVRG
-383 INNIIEYAKQE
+383 IENITEYTKQE
-394 KNQTIEHYKNI
+394 KNETIEHYKNI

-410 LQERINEIDSFILEQ
+410 LQERINEIDNFILEQ

-473 KQKFPNEIILIRKKN
+473 KQKETNEIILIRKRN

-497 DVIGYVR
+497 EVVNYVR
-504 ENLEFIGEV
+504 ENLEFMGEV
-513 SIYEVYK
+513 SIYEVYR

>member
-106 TKEENICLI
+106 IKEENTCLI
-115 VTTLFGLLF
+115 ITALLGLLF
-124 RDCYCIDYNILA
+124 RDCYCIDYNILS
-136 LLFSLI
+136 LMFSLI

-188 GYKIIFVQNKKEF
+188 GYKIIFVQNKREF
-201 IEYLKTIFKRIIGI
+201 IEYLKTAFKRIIGI
-215 LIPMMIVFIYLI
+215 LIPMILVFIYLI
-227 VTNSLQDFINYA
+227 TTNSLQDFINYA

-275 AMTVLTIIIQI
+275 AMAVLTIVLQ
-286 KNKKETKNDIK
+286 NKKKKENIG
-297 STDNTD
+297 NTD
-303 NTILTILIY
+303 NKILTILIY
-312 SLSTLII
+312 SLSTIII

-342 MLYLLGITIYNKINL
+342 ILYLLGIAIYNKINL
-357 KSKKKIYKI
+357 QSKKKIYKI
-366 ISLLISIILIAF
+366 TSLLISIILIAF
-378 IAIKG
+378 IAVRG
-383 INNIIEYAKQE
+383 IENITEYIKQE
-394 KNQTIEHYKNI
+394 KNETIEHYKNI

-410 LQERINEIDSFILEQ
+410 LQERINEIDNFILEQ

-473 KQKFPNEIILIRKKN
+473 KQKATNEIILIRKRN

-497 DVIGYVR
+497 EVVDYVR
-504 ENLEFIGEV
+504 ENLEFMGEV

>member
-106 TKEENICLI
+106 IKEENTCLI
-115 VTTLFGLLF
+115 ITALLGLLF
-124 RDCYCIDYNILA
+124 RDCYCIDYNILS
-136 LLFSLI
+136 LMFSLI

-155 FENNKTD
+155 FENNKND

-188 GYKIIFVQNKKEF
+188 GYKIIFVQNKKEV
-201 IEYLKTIFKRIIGI
+201 IEYLKTAFKRIIGI
-215 LIPMMIVFIYLI
+215 LIPMILVCIYLI
-227 VTNSLQDFINYA
+227 ATNSLQDFINYA

-275 AMTVLTIIIQI
+275 AMAVLTIMLQ
-286 KNKKETKNDIK
+286 NKKKKENIG
-297 STDNTD
+297 NTD
-303 NTILTILIY
+303 NKILTILIY
-312 SLSTLII
+312 SLSTIII
-319 MYPISDEIHFLIAS
+319 MYPISDEIHFLIAG

-342 MLYLLGITIYNKINL
+342 ILYLLGITIYNKINL
-357 KSKKKIYKI
+357 QSKKKIYKI
-366 ISLLISIILIAF
+366 TSLMISIIAIAF
-378 IAIKG
+378 IAVRG
-383 INNIIEYAKQE
+383 IENITEYTKQE
-394 KNQTIEHYKNI
+394 KNETIEHYKNI
-405 QISEY
+405 QISKY
-410 LQERINEIDSFILEQ
+410 LQERINEIDNFILEQ

-473 KQKFPNEIILIRKKN
+473 KQKETNEIILIRKRN

-497 DVIGYVR
+497 EVVNYVR
-504 ENLEFIGEV
+504 ENLEFMGEV
-513 SIYEVYK
+513 SIYEVYR

>member
-40 NYNTARAIT
+40 NYNTARAIA

-106 TKEENICLI
+106 IKEENTCLI
-115 VTTLFGLLF
+115 ITALLGLLF
-124 RDCYCIDYNILA
+124 RDCYCIDYNILS
-136 LLFSLI
+136 LMFSLI

-201 IEYLKTIFKRIIGI
+201 IEYLKTAFKRIIGI
-215 LIPMMIVFIYLI
+215 LIPIILVLIYLI

-250 PYAQLMNNDKK
+250 PYAKLMNNDKK

-275 AMTVLTIIIQI
+275 AMAVLTIVLQ
-286 KNKKETKNDIK
+286 NKKKKENIG
-297 STDNTD
+297 NTD
-303 NTILTILIY
+303 NKILTMLIY
-312 SLSTLII
+312 SLSTIII
-319 MYPISDEIHFLIAS
+319 MYPISDEIHFLIAG

-342 MLYLLGITIYNKINL
+342 ILYLLGITIYNKINL
-357 KSKKKIYKI
+357 QSKKKIYKI
-366 ISLLISIILIAF
+366 TSLMISIIAIAF
-378 IAIKG
+378 IAVRG
-383 INNIIEYAKQE
+383 IENITEYTKQE
-394 KNQTIEHYKNI
+394 KNETIEHYKNI

-410 LQERINEIDSFILEQ
+410 LQERINEIDNFILEQ

-473 KQKFPNEIILIRKKN
+473 KQKETNEIILIRKRN

-497 DVIGYVR
+497 DVIDYVR
-504 ENLEFIGEV
+504 ENLEFTGEV

>member
-106 TKEENICLI
+106 IKEENTCLI
-115 VTTLFGLLF
+115 IIALLGLLF
-124 RDCYCIDYNILA
+124 RDCYCIDYNILS
-136 LLFSLI
+136 LMFSLI

-201 IEYLKTIFKRIIGI
+201 IEYLKTAFKRIIGI
-215 LIPMMIVFIYLI
+215 LIPMILVFIYLI
-227 VTNSLQDFINYA
+227 ATNSLQDFINYA

-275 AMTVLTIIIQI
+275 AMAVLTIVLQ
-286 KNKKETKNDIK
+286 NKKKKENIGNI
-297 STDNTD
+297 DNK
-303 NTILTILIY
+303 ILTMLIY
-312 SLSTLII
+312 SLSTIII
-319 MYPISDEIHFLIAS
+319 MYPISDEIHFLIAG

-342 MLYLLGITIYNKINL
+342 ILYLLGITIYNKINL
-357 KSKKKIYKI
+357 QSKKKIYKI
-366 ISLLISIILIAF
+366 TSLMISIIAIAF
-378 IAIKG
+378 IAVRG
-383 INNIIEYAKQE
+383 IENITEYTKQE
-394 KNQTIEHYKNI
+394 KNETIEHYKNI

-410 LQERINEIDSFILEQ
+410 LQERINEIDNFILEQ

-473 KQKFPNEIILIRKKN
+473 KQKETNEIILIRKRN

-497 DVIGYVR
+497 EVVNYVR
-504 ENLEFIGEV
+504 ENLEFMGEV

>member
-106 TKEENICLI
+106 IKEENTCLI
-115 VTTLFGLLF
+115 ITALLGLLF
-124 RDCYCIDYNILA
+124 RDCYCIDYNILS
-136 LLFSLI
+136 LMFSLI

-201 IEYLKTIFKRIIGI
+201 IEYLKTAFKRIIGI
-215 LIPMMIVFIYLI
+215 LIPIILVLIYLI

-250 PYAQLMNNDKK
+250 PYAKLMNNDKK

-275 AMTVLTIIIQI
+275 AMAVLTIVLQ
-286 KNKKETKNDIK
+286 NKKKKENIGNI
-297 STDNTD
+297 DNK
-303 NTILTILIY
+303 ILTMLIY
-312 SLSTLII
+312 SLSTIII
-319 MYPISDEIHFLIAS
+319 MYPISDEIHFLIAG

-342 MLYLLGITIYNKINL
+342 ILYLLGITIYNKINL
-357 KSKKKIYKI
+357 QSKKKIYKI
-366 ISLLISIILIAF
+366 TSLMISIIAIAF
-378 IAIKG
+378 IAVRG
-383 INNIIEYAKQE
+383 IENITEYTKQE
-394 KNQTIEHYKNI
+394 KNETIEHYKNI

-410 LQERINEIDSFILEQ
+410 LQERINEIDIFILEQ

-473 KQKFPNEIILIRKKN
+473 KQKETNEIILIRKRN

-497 DVIGYVR
+497 EVVDYVR
-504 ENLEFIGEV
+504 ENLEFMGEV
-513 SIYEVYK
+513 SIYEVYR